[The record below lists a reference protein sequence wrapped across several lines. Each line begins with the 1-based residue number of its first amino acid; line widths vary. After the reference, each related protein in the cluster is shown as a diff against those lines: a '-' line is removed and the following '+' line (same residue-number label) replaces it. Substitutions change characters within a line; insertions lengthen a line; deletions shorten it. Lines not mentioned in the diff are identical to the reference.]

1 MSPSPSTDAPSLD
14 DANSVNL
21 PRPFLFLLLGSLI
34 LVWQVIWP
42 LRLPLFLAIGAAVI
56 CRPLHALMVPRLGNR
71 PRLAGMLLTLCF
83 LLCILMPVATV
94 GLALAHEVE
103 AGLRWTS
110 ETLGV
115 PAPSAANLPAGFEH
129 VLQRVGEIFHVS
141 TEEVRSFAS
150 RLAQALQDT
159 VPVVLGMSLG
169 LFGGTFMLLIGFYFF
184 TVDGHLLTRFLLK
197 ALPLRTKQTH
207 DLITE
212 FRNTCSGAL
221 LSNGC
226 NCLAQASVMGVGF
239 LVAGVPHALF
249 FASLGVFAALVPLI
263 GSFLVWVPAVTILAA
278 HERYGWA
285 LGLGVWCLI
294 MVAVVDNTVKPLVLR
309 GKLDL
314 HGGLLLIGFV
324 GGVAAFGPVG
334 LLVGP
339 VVMAFAVALL
349 RIYQRDYLGPQG
361 PARTV

>member
-1 MSPSPSTDAPSLD
+1 MTELSTQVDSPDSLLADEPSAPS
-14 DANSVNL
+14 L
-21 PRPFLFLLLGSLI
+21 PRPFLLLLLASLL
-34 LVWQVIWP
+34 LVWQVVWP
-42 LRLPLFLAIGAAVI
+42 LRLPIFLAIGSAVT
-56 CRPLHALMVPRLGNR
+56 CRPLHAMLVPRLGNR
-71 PRLAGMLLTLCF
+71 PRLAGLLLTICF
-83 LLCILMPVATV
+83 LVGILVPVAC
-94 GLALAHEVE
+94 GCLAIAHEVE

-115 PAPSAANLPAGFEH
+115 PEPRPADLPAGFER
-129 VLQRVGEIFHVS
+129 VLEKVGESFHVS

-150 RLAQALQDT
+150 RLAQGLQDT

-169 LFGGTFMLLIGFYFF
+169 LFGGTFLLLIGFYFF

-197 ALPLRTKQTH
+197 ALPLRPKQTH

-221 LSNGC
+221 LSNAC
-226 NCLAQASVMGVGF
+226 NCFAQAGVMGIGF

-263 GSFLVWVPAVTILAA
+263 GSFLVWVPAVAILVA
-278 HERYGWA
+278 HEQYGWA
-285 LGLGVWCLI
+285 VGLGLWCLI

-324 GGVAAFGPVG
+324 GGAAAFGPVG

-339 VVMAFAVALL
+339 IVMAFAVALL
-349 RIYQRDYLGPQG
+349 RIYQRDYLV
-361 PARTV
+361 R